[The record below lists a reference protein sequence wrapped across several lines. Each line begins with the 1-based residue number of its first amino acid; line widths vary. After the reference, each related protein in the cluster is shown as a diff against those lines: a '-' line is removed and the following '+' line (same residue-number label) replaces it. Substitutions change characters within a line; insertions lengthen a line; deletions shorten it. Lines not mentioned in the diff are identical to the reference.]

1 MKILVCVKQVPDLEG
16 IRVNEGADGFVEP
29 EFSGELRMNR
39 FDEFAVEAAVRI
51 KEAVPGVRIDAVTAG
66 PRAADAVLR
75 RAMGMGIDEGIHL
88 LTPSVEDSIPP
99 EPEAVAAW
107 ITGVAGSGDYRLIL
121 CGAMSEDGMHGMVGP
136 MTAARMR
143 LPYATQVIDMCLDPD
158 RVSVEREIEGG
169 AREMLDIRLP
179 ALLTL
184 QPGINRPRY
193 PSLSNLL
200 RANRQPLNTVSVD
213 TLVKSAV
220 RMAPAGTVLPKN
232 VRPSQVI
239 TGSSREKADAL
250 AAILKAK
257 AFTPM
262 LHKKDGE
269 SLEKDYEA

>member
-16 IRVNEGADGFVEP
+16 IRVNEGAGGFAEP
-29 EFSGELRMNR
+29 EFCGELRMNR

-66 PRAADAVLR
+66 PRSAGAVLR
-75 RAMGMGIDEGIHL
+75 RAMGMGVDEGIHL
-88 LTPSVEDSIPP
+88 FTSSMEDGDSP
-99 EPEAVAAW
+99 EPEAVADW
-107 ITGVAGSGDYRLIL
+107 IAGMAGSGGYRLIL
-121 CGAMSEDGMHGMVGP
+121 CGAMSEDGMHGIVGP
-136 MTAARMR
+136 MTAARLQ
-143 LPYATQVIDMCLDPD
+143 LPYATQVMDMRTSLDPD

-179 ALLTL
+179 ALLAL

-200 RANRQPLNTVSVD
+200 RANRRPLKTISTD
-213 TLVKSAV
+213 TLSKPAV
-220 RMAPAGTVLPKN
+220 RMTPVGTVLPKH
-232 VRPSQVI
+232 VRPSRVI

-257 AFTPM
+257 AF
-262 LHKKDGE
+262 L
-269 SLEKDYEA
+269 